1 MPGYDGTGPRG
12 AGPMTGGG
20 RGFCAVPLGGRFL
33 GRGRASSFGR
43 PFGMFGRGRGG
54 PWMGRR
60 AYGSYQDLGVA
71 GVGPF
76 GPPMSEEQERAELQR
91 QAQYIQGELEQIQR
105 RISEMDQ

>member
-1 MPGYDGTGPRG
+1 
-12 AGPMTGGG
+12 MTGGG